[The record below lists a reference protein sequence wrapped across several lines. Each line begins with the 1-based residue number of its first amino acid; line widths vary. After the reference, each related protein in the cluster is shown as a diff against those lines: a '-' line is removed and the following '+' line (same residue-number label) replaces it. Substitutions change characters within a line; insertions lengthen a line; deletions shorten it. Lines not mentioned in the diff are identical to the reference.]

1 MKTYNNF
8 REYMEDVYYDAIF
21 NKLKNLVYTQKD
33 SFENDVVYSVSYIQ
47 LYDIHVSG
55 VTFKEEETELLE
67 IRVSVD
73 ADIAVSGR
81 TRNGYDEIAANRT
94 YNVFFSAKLENGLH
108 QVRIIKAEEY
118 NSAKF
123 EKEKEFK
130 PGFSSISL

>member
-81 TRNGYDEIAANRT
+81 TRNG
-94 YNVFFSAKLENGLH
+94 
-108 QVRIIKAEEY
+108 
-118 NSAKF
+118 
-123 EKEKEFK
+123 
-130 PGFSSISL
+130 